1 MQQDYKMQLSSS
13 EIYSLLSPLKVGT
26 QSMVPTKHHEFTE
39 EINLESRNISYW
51 MVGESIN
58 L

>member
-26 QSMVPTKHHEFTE
+26 QKHGAHKA
-39 EINLESRNISYW
+39 S
-51 MVGESIN
+51 
-58 L
+58 

>member
-26 QSMVPTKHHEFTE
+26 RKHHEFTE

-51 MVGESIN
+51 MV
-58 L
+58 